1 MKEQNALRSVIL
13 ELLYRGESETAIL
26 NEIVMQAQKY
36 VTDSICSI
44 LCVDGK
50 GKRLMMGVAPDLPD
64 FYRKAMDGTPIKYG
78 AGSCG
83 TSAFTGERVVV
94 EDIHSHPFWER
105 SKQLAQKANLYS
117 CWSEPIKD
125 ASGKVLGTFAIYHRK
140 PTSPNSSDL
149 ELISELADLTA
160 IVLDRYKISKQL
172 EESENKYKILAN
184 ASNEAVFI
192 LDGDQIVEVNKRAE
206 SMTGYS
212 DDELSGMSIFHL
224 IGKEYWLSSINSE
237 ARNFRD
243 RIKAIIVS
251 TIGEKIDVV
260 VRIKNSFFKGKTV
273 CLLSVR
279 DVTSYKNVKT
289 QLLKLSQSVI
299 QSPASIMITD
309 YKGDIEFLNPKFID
323 LTGYTLDE
331 VKGRNPRFLAA
342 ENIQKNVSQELWKT
356 IKSGKEWTGEFHN
369 KKKNG
374 ELFWEHAIISPIKN
388 EEGEIINFIAVKE
401 DITERKRQEQ
411 IQKIILNISNAVFSK
426 NTLVEFIHFI
436 REELSAIIDT
446 TNFFVA
452 LYDDVKQVFFMPYHD
467 DQFDSYEFF
476 PKGKTLSAWVVDHEK
491 PLLGTVA
498 KLKELEDAGE
508 VELRGEPSKIW
519 LGMPL
524 KGKEKIIGVLV
535 IQSYTHE
542 NAVTEEDRE
551 MLELVSHQISISIEQ
566 KRTEQELHK
575 ALLDATESDRL
586 KSVFLA
592 TMSHELRTPLN
603 AVIGFSEL
611 VNTETPSDLAA
622 EYCKLINQ
630 SGLNLLNIV
639 EDLFDVSLIQSGAV
653 KINQKKCRLSQLLNE
668 IFVVI
673 SMEQQTLEKQEVS
686 LNLML
691 PKIDEDLVFTTDPH
705 RFKQIFLNLLKNSI
719 KFTSSGSIEFGVC
732 ERDVETNTSFT
743 FYVKD
748 TGVGIPDDKKDN
760 IFGMFRQANESLARS
775 YNGIGIGL
783 SISKSLTELLGGEIW
798 FDSKVGEGTTFYFT
812 HPISRD

>member
-1 MKEQNALRSVIL
+1 MKEHNSLRSIIL
-13 ELLYRGESETAIL
+13 ELLYKGESEAAIL
-26 NEIVMQAQKY
+26 NEVVMQAQKY
-36 VTDSICSI
+36 VTDSVCSI
-44 LCVDGK
+44 LCVDAK
-50 GKRLMMGVAPDLPD
+50 GRCLQMGSAPDLPD
-64 FYRKAMDGTPIKYG
+64 FYVKAVNGTRIKYG
-78 AGSCG
+78 VGSCG

-94 EDIHSHPFWER
+94 EDIHSHPFWIK
-105 SKQLAQKANLYS
+105 SKYLAQKANLRS

-125 ASGKVLGTFAIYHRK
+125 PSGKVLGTFAIYHHTPTT
-140 PTSPNSSDL
+140 PTSQDL
-149 ELISELADLTA
+149 ELISELTEVTA
-160 IVLDRYKISKQL
+160 IVLDRYQISRQL
-172 EESENKYKILAN
+172 EESENKYRILAD
-184 ASNEAVFI
+184 ASNEAMFI
-192 LDGDQIVEVNKRAE
+192 LDGDEIIEMNKRAE

-212 DDELSGMSIFHL
+212 KLDLAGLSIFHF
-224 IGKEYWLSSINSE
+224 IAKEYWITSINSE

-243 RIKAIIVS
+243 RIKAIIVTTS
-251 TIGEKIDVV
+251 DEKVDVV
-260 VRIKNSFFKGKTV
+260 VRIKNSFFKGKKV

-309 YKGDIEFLNPKFID
+309 FEGAIEFVNPKFIN
-323 LTGYTLDE
+323 LTGYTFDE
-331 VKGRNPRFLAA
+331 VKGRNPRFLNADNMA
-342 ENIQKNVSQELWKT
+342 INVAQDLWGT
-356 IKSGKEWTGEFHN
+356 IKSGKEWNGEFHN

-374 ELFWEHAIISPIKN
+374 ELFWERAIISPIKDDD
-388 EEGEIINFIAVKE
+388 GEIINFIAVKE

-411 IQKIILNISNAVFSK
+411 VQKIILNISNAVFSK

-452 LYDDVKQVFFMPYHD
+452 LYDDVKQIFFMPYHD

-498 KLKELEDAGE
+498 KLKELEESGE
-508 VELRGEPSKIW
+508 VELHGEPSKIW

-524 KGKEKIIGVLV
+524 RGKEKIIGVLV
-535 IQSYTHE
+535 IQSYE
-542 NAVTEEDRE
+542 DEKAVTEEDRDV
-551 MLELVSHQISISIEQ
+551 LELVSHQISISIEQ
-566 KRTEQELHK
+566 KRTEQELQK
-575 ALLDATESDRL
+575 ALRDATESDRL

-603 AVIGFSEL
+603 AIIGFSEL
-611 VNTETPSDLAA
+611 VDHETPIDLSV

-653 KINQKKCRLSQLLNE
+653 KVYHKKCSLSQILNE
-668 IFVVI
+668 IIVVI
-673 SMEQQTLEKQEVS
+673 RMEQQTLGKQHVS

-691 PKIDEDLVFTTDPH
+691 PEMYKDLVISTDSN
-705 RFKQIFLNLLKNSI
+705 RFKQIFLNLLKNAM
-719 KFTSSGSIEFGVC
+719 KFTDSGSIEFGVC
-732 ERDVETNTSFT
+732 EKDRETNAPLT

-748 TGVGIPDDKKDN
+748 TGVGIPEEKKDN
-760 IFGMFRQANESLARS
+760 IFGMFRQANESLSRT
-775 YNGIGIGL
+775 YNGVGIGL
-783 SISKSLTELLGGEIW
+783 SISKSLTELLGGKIW
-798 FDSKVGEGTTFYFT
+798 FESKLDEGTTFYFT
-812 HPISRD
+812 HPVN